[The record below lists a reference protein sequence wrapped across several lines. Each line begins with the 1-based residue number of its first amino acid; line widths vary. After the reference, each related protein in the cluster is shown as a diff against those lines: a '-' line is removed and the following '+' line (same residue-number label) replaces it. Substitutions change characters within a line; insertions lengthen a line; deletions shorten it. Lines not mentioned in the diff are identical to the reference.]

1 MISADDILKYCI
13 DNLDDVVK
21 VKSWREKEYFII
33 RIKF

>member
-21 VKSWREKEYFII
+21 VQSWRETGIFYNPNNI
-33 RIKF
+33 